1 LANYSLAAVMIPL
14 VGKSFRNVHLHRF
27 AIWLLISV
35 FLFACQSTPTLKQK
49 PVKLPSPSPS
59 KGVWVPKWYAILPQ
73 LPGCQLAYAYSGVYI
88 DAKRQKE
95 SLLKNGAANLAKSK
109 QVELDVGWAVSQK
122 NSYSQTASYIKEEE
136 WQHQAESLE
145 KDIKILSQFRLDRSI
160 LALVGLCSAQ
170 IDDQSLAAM
179 LDHRLVKVSSKEPP
193 AWVSAPAPIRGRLCG
208 VGITIGYTTAA
219 KAWQEAERQARA
231 DLAIRMA
238 GQHNILERNMVQNG
252 YAEVHN
258 ISETHAKLTL
268 YNLKVIRHAY
278 SPIGDTF
285 YALVSIPTTT
295 P

>member
-1 LANYSLAAVMIPL
+1 MANYSLAAVMIPPE
-14 VGKSFRNVHLHRF
+14 GKSFRNVHRF
-27 AIWLLISV
+27 RLAFWLLTLV
-35 FLFACQSTPTLKQK
+35 FLYACQSTPTLKK
-49 PVKLPSPSPS
+49 NSVELPSPPPS
-59 KGVWVPKWYAILPQ
+59 KGIWVPKWYATLPQ
-73 LPGCQLAYAYSGVYI
+73 LPGCRLAYAYSGVYI
-88 DAKRQKE
+88 DANRQKE
-95 SLLKNGAANLAKSK
+95 ALLKNGAANLAKSQ
-109 QVELDVGWAVSQK
+109 QVGLDVGWAVSQK

-136 WQHQAESLE
+136 WQHRAESLE
-145 KDIKILSQFRLDRSI
+145 KDIKILSQFHLDRSI

-170 IDDQSLAAM
+170 IDDQSLSAM
-179 LDHRLVKVSSKEPP
+179 LDHRLVKISRQEPP
-193 AWVSAPAPIRGRLCG
+193 DWVSAPAPIRGRLCG
-208 VGITIGYTTAA
+208 VGITVGYTTAA

-238 GQHNILERNMVQNG
+238 GQHNILERSIVQNG